1 MRGIGSG
8 LLCPV
13 TFTGAYVGPS
23 ILAYRLGG
31 LPLVCGM
38 TVFAGFVE
46 AACAPFLRR
55 LRRLFPAEMAGLV
68 VLLVGIVI
76 GSLAVRDIGQLFAA
90 GSDERIWTAIAVTF
104 GTMTVL
110 AVWGRQ
116 LLSLLAVLGGILAGI
131 IYACVVGLLT
141 PSALIGLTSDP
152 IIAPPPIGRFGVGFD
167 ATLVLPFAVAA
178 IATAT
183 KAAGVVGLAL
193 TAPNGKAT
201 QDRWTVSRGIFA
213 DGLTTAIAG
222 FLGTTGLNTSPSSVA
237 VVLAT
242 RVSNRRVAIA
252 IGAILMLFSFSPPLS
267 HALAL
272 LPRPIVAATMLFTGC
287 LVLSNGLQMIT
298 ARGLDNRKSLT
309 VGMALFAALAVEAHA
324 ALFSGAPAWLDQFT
338 GSSLVLGTTVA
349 MTLNLLFRAGAWQ
362 RRTLTLQ
369 TTEFAGSAQKVG
381 TLLAA
386 PLALPAIEQP
396 LRELIESISTTGRVT
411 GPVKLVLRYDAY
423 SARVHV
429 SYQGSL
435 PALVIERHEAVTAFV
450 RRHGLDRLR
459 GRVASNCRR
468 KRTNA
473 TPVCAAAI
481 ST

>member
-193 TAPNGKAT
+193 HRTGQQGDAGPL
-201 QDRWTVSRGIFA
+201 DSLPRRFRRWTYDRDCWISRHDPGRA
-213 DGLTTAIAG
+213 VPLD
-222 FLGTTGLNTSPSSVA
+222 VA
-237 VVLAT
+237 V
-242 RVSNRRVAIA
+242 
-252 IGAILMLFSFSPPLS
+252 
-267 HALAL
+267 
-272 LPRPIVAATMLFTGC
+272 RPGRSKAGGTPI
-287 LVLSNGLQMIT
+287 
-298 ARGLDNRKSLT
+298 
-309 VGMALFAALAVEAHA
+309 E
-324 ALFSGAPAWLDQFT
+324 
-338 GSSLVLGTTVA
+338 LG
-349 MTLNLLFRAGAWQ
+349 G
-362 RRTLTLQ
+362 
-369 TTEFAGSAQKVG
+369 
-381 TLLAA
+381 
-386 PLALPAIEQP
+386 
-396 LRELIESISTTGRVT
+396 GRV
-411 GPVKLVLRYDAY
+411 GP
-423 SARVHV
+423 
-429 SYQGSL
+429 
-435 PALVIERHEAVTAFV
+435 AVF
-450 RRHGLDRLR
+450 
-459 GRVASNCRR
+459 
-468 KRTNA
+468 
-473 TPVCAAAI
+473 
-481 ST
+481 